1 MVYIRSGYKYGPNL
15 AVCKR
20 GGVKVGVA
28 EVGVRVGVGTATGIV
43 PKYILNV
50 CMS

>member
-1 MVYIRSGYKYGPNL
+1 MWARYINL

-28 EVGVRVGVGTATGIV
+28 EVGVRVGVGTVTGII
-43 PKYILNV
+43 P
-50 CMS
+50 